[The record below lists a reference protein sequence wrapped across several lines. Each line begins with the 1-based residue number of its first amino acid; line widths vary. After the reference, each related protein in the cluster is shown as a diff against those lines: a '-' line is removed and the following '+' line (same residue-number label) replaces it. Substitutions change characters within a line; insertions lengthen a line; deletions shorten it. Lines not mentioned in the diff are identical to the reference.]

1 MHEVYF
7 DNSATTKVCDIAAQK
22 VIDMMQR
29 NFGNPSSLHSKGIN
43 AECSVTSSR
52 QAIAS
57 VLGCSKHEIVFTS
70 GGTESN
76 NIALQGAAFA
86 KSRLGNRIVTSQIE
100 HASVYDTCSFLEQQ
114 GFEVIRLSP
123 DSNGYI
129 RDEDIYKAVD
139 SNTILVSLMLI
150 NNENGVYLPIKTAA
164 NAIKRAKSP
173 ALLHCDAVQAF
184 GKIPVKP
191 TSLGIDL
198 LSISGHKIHAPK
210 GVGALYIKKG
220 VKITPIFYGGAQESS
235 LRPGTESSPL
245 IAGFGAAVNDLGSF
259 SANLEIASNLRDIL
273 YNRLKDVD
281 GIYFNSPNSALPYIV
296 NLSVVGIRSEVMLH
310 YLGAKNIFVSS
321 GSACSKGKKSR
332 VLMSMG
338 LSDDRIN
345 SALRISFSK
354 YNTPEDVSY
363 LADALINGQRDLI
376 KYS

>member
-1 MHEVYF
+1 MHEIYF
-7 DNSATTKVCDIAAQK
+7 DNSATTKVCDIATQK
-22 VIDMMQR
+22 VLDMMQR

-52 QAIAS
+52 QSIAS
-57 VLGCSKHEIVFTS
+57 VLGCSKNEIVFTS

-76 NIALQGAAFA
+76 NIAIQGAAFA
-86 KSRLGNRIVTSQIE
+86 KNRLGNRIVTSEIE
-100 HASVYDTCSFLEQQ
+100 HASVYDTCTFLKHQ
-114 GFEVIRLSP
+114 GFEVIRLCP

-129 RDEDIYKAVD
+129 RDEDIYNAID

-150 NNENGVYLPIKTAA
+150 NNENGVYLPVKTAA

-191 TSLGIDL
+191 SALGVDL

-220 VKITPIFYGGAQESS
+220 IKITPIFYGGAQESS

-259 SANLEIASNLRDIL
+259 SANLELASSLKDTL
-273 YNRLKDVD
+273 VQRLKNVS
-281 GIYFNSPNSALPYIV
+281 GIHFNSPDSALPYIV
-296 NLSVVGIRSEVMLH
+296 NVSVIGIRSEVMLH
-310 YLGAKNIFVSS
+310 YLGAKNIFISS

-332 VLMSMG
+332 VLMAMG

-354 YNTPEDVSY
+354 YNTPEDVVY
-363 LADALINGQRDLI
+363 LADAIINAQKDLI